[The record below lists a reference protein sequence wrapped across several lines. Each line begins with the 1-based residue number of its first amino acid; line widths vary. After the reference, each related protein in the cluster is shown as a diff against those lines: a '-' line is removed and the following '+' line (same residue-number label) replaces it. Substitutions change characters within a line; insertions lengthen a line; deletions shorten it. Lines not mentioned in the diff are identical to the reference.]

1 MAEDDSN
8 NWVPLIVLGS
18 LFLLFFCIVCFFIA
32 PSRDRSAFAYGWDWI
47 SGERSR
53 RKRAEQAA
61 AKEAATDGEKPSEA
75 MLPSLPSLSAI
86 RLDAL

>member
-1 MAEDDSN
+1 MAEDDSY
-8 NWVPLIVLGS
+8 NWTPLIVVGS
-18 LFLLFFCIVCFFIA
+18 VFVLFFCCVCLLVA

-53 RKRAEQAA
+53 RKRAVGEA
-61 AKEAATDGEKPSEA
+61 AKGEERPSNA